1 MEEDEYEKL
10 VFQADFE
17 NDGERLYQFYIS
29 EYKAVLDGD
38 RFALD
43 CLRNERLSPKI
54 RGFFVGGFRGK
65 VYKYLLKFI
74 IFLNTSVIFEN
85 EINILW
91 YIDKYTVYT
100 FVIIRYISNLED
112 IWYNIPIIKRK

>member
-1 MEEDEYEKL
+1 MVVVNDLVLEENK
-10 VFQADFE
+10 FT
-17 NDGERLYQFYIS
+17 I
-29 EYKAVLDGD
+29 
-38 RFALD
+38 D

-74 IFLNTSVIFEN
+74 IFLNTSVMFWNTPNIF
-85 EINILW
+85 W
-91 YIDKYTVYT
+91 YIDRYTFYT

-112 IWYNIPIIKRK
+112 VWYNISIIKRK

>member
-17 NDGERLYQFYIS
+17 N
-29 EYKAVLDGD
+29 DGD

-74 IFLNTSVIFEN
+74 IFLNTSVMF
-85 EINILW
+85 
-91 YIDKYTVYT
+91 
-100 FVIIRYISNLED
+100 
-112 IWYNIPIIKRK
+112 

>member
-54 RGFFVGGFRGK
+54 RGFFAGGFRGRGWPK
-65 VYKYLLKFI
+65 RPVKKRSNEKKLG
-74 IFLNTSVIFEN
+74 TSF
-85 EINILW
+85 
-91 YIDKYTVYT
+91 
-100 FVIIRYISNLED
+100 
-112 IWYNIPIIKRK
+112 

>member
-43 CLRNERLSPKI
+43 CLRNERLSTKI
-54 RGFFVGGFRGK
+54 RGFIVEG
-65 VYKYLLKFI
+65 I
-74 IFLNTSVIFEN
+74 
-85 EINILW
+85 
-91 YIDKYTVYT
+91 
-100 FVIIRYISNLED
+100 
-112 IWYNIPIIKRK
+112 

>member
-38 RFALD
+38 RFALN
-43 CLRNERLSPKI
+43 CLSNERLSLKI
-54 RGFFVGGFRGK
+54 RDFFVG
-65 VYKYLLKFI
+65 
-74 IFLNTSVIFEN
+74 
-85 EINILW
+85 EI
-91 YIDKYTVYT
+91 
-100 FVIIRYISNLED
+100 
-112 IWYNIPIIKRK
+112 

>member
-43 CLRNERLSPKI
+43 CLRNER
-54 RGFFVGGFRGK
+54 
-65 VYKYLLKFI
+65 
-74 IFLNTSVIFEN
+74 
-85 EINILW
+85 
-91 YIDKYTVYT
+91 
-100 FVIIRYISNLED
+100 
-112 IWYNIPIIKRK
+112 

>member
-29 EYKAVLDGD
+29 KYKAVLDGE

-54 RGFFVGGFRGK
+54 SFFCGGNLGE
-65 VYKYLLKFI
+65 KYL
-74 IFLNTSVIFEN
+74 NTC
-85 EINILW
+85 
-91 YIDKYTVYT
+91 
-100 FVIIRYISNLED
+100 
-112 IWYNIPIIKRK
+112 